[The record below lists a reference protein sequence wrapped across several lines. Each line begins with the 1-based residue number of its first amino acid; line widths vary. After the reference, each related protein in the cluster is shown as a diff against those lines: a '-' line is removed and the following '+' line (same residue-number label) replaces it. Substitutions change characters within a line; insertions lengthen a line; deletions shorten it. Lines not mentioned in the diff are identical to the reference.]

1 MNYSNWNSLP
11 EMFFNNAEK
20 FGENPFLWEKK
31 SSGEYQALSWKIVA
45 DTVTKLAIALKNLE
59 VKKGDRVAIVSENRP
74 EWAIA
79 DLAIMSIGA
88 ITVPTYITNTISD
101 HQHILSDSNAIGVIV
116 SNETLA
122 KNVLAAAAN
131 INSTQ
136 FVVAI
141 EDIVATSQSTSL
153 HHWNNI
159 LNTIA
164 DSAKNI
170 FQISDG
176 ILRQDTAC
184 IIYTS
189 GTGGK
194 PKGVM
199 LSHEAI
205 ITNCMGAHEILQ
217 LLGLGKEVFLSF
229 LPLSHAY
236 EHTAGLYFPISIG
249 AEIYYAESVDTLST
263 NLLEARP
270 TIMVSVPRLYEVMHR
285 RITLALKRQSK
296 TKQTLFNTAITLG
309 TKNHNFPNQLTL
321 VQRLTNA
328 LLERLVRDKVRA
340 RFGGNLKAMI
350 SGGAPLNQEVGM
362 FFTALG
368 VRLLQGYGQ
377 TEAGPV
383 ISCNIPNKTKLHTVG
398 PPLTGVEVKLAN
410 DGEILAR
417 GKLIMNGYWNDEE
430 LTQSAIQDDW
440 LHTGDIG
447 EIDEDGYIQ
456 ITDRKKDIIILSG
469 GDNLSPQK
477 IESILTLQP
486 QIDQAMIYGEGK
498 PHAVALIVPEKD
510 FTDNW
515 VSENSSEET
524 LLNLSKDNHFI
535 QALAPA
541 VERTNKQLSAI
552 ERIKGFLVAKEP
564 FTIDNELLTPTL
576 KLRRH
581 KILQIYK
588 NSLEKLY

>member
-350 SGGAPLNQEVGM
+350 SGGAPLN
-362 FFTALG
+362 
-368 VRLLQGYGQ
+368 
-377 TEAGPV
+377 
-383 ISCNIPNKTKLHTVG
+383 G

>member
-1 MNYSNWNSLP
+1 VNYSNWNSLP

-217 LLGLGKEVFLSF
+217 QLGLGKEVFLSF

>member
-1 MNYSNWNSLP
+1 MNYSTWNSLP
-11 EMFFNNAEK
+11 DMFYNVATK
-20 FGENPFLWEKK
+20 HGESAFLWKK
-31 SSGEYQALSWKIVA
+31 SSGEYQALSWK
-45 DTVTKLAIALKNLE
+45 TVLDEVTRLAIGLKNLE
-59 VKKGDRVAIVSENRP
+59 VKKGDRIAIVSENRP

-79 DLAIMSIGA
+79 DLAIMSVGA
-88 ITVPTYITNTISD
+88 ISVPTYITNTIED
-101 HQHILSDSNAIGVIV
+101 HKHILSDSSAIGVMV
-116 SNETLA
+116 SNEILA
-122 KNVLAAAAN
+122 KKILAAADN
-131 INSTQ
+131 ISSTK
-136 FVVAI
+136 FVVAMD
-141 EDIVATSQSTSL
+141 DINISNSSTSVYQ
-153 HHWNNI
+153 WRDI
-159 LNTIA
+159 LKKVV
-164 DSAKNI
+164 DSNKNI
-170 FQISDG
+170 VQILANIS
-176 ILRQDTAC
+176 RQDTAC

-205 ITNCMGAHEILQ
+205 MTNCMGAHELLQ
-217 LLGLGKEVFLSF
+217 QLGLGKEVFLSF

-263 NLLEARP
+263 NLLEAKP

-285 RITLALKRQSK
+285 RITSALKRQSK
-296 TKQTLFNTAITLG
+296 TKQTLFNNAIILG
-309 TKNHNFPNQLTL
+309 TKVYNSPSQLTL

-328 LLERLVRDKVRA
+328 VLERLVRDKVRA
-340 RFGGNLKAMI
+340 RFGGKLKAMI
-350 SGGAPLNQEVGM
+350 SGGAPLNHEVGM

-383 ISCNIPNKTKLHTVG
+383 ISCNTPNKSKLHTVG
-398 PPLTGVEVKLAN
+398 PPLTGVEVKIAD

-417 GKLIMNGYWNDEE
+417 GKLIMNGYWNDKE
-430 LTQSAIQDDW
+430 LTESVIQDGW

-447 EIDEDGYIQ
+447 KIDQDGYIQ
-456 ITDRKKDIIILSG
+456 ITDRKKDIIVLSG

-477 IESILTLQP
+477 VESILTLQP
-486 QIDQAMIYGEGK
+486 QVDQAMIYGDGK
-498 PHAVALIVPEKD
+498 PHIIALIVPDKE

-515 VSENSSEET
+515 VSENNYTE
-524 LLNLSKDNHFI
+524 NLSSLPKNKYFI
-535 QALAPA
+535 QALSTAIEQA
-541 VERTNKQLSAI
+541 NELLSPI
-552 ERIKGFLVAKEP
+552 ERIKGFLIATEP

-581 KILQIYK
+581 KILQLYK
-588 NSLEKLY
+588 KPLDDVY